1 MALKVY
7 ILTFTGMMLLYMLR
21 AGDSYS
27 KPYIRGKYQ
36 FSLFFLSLVDA
47 VQFIGLGTA
56 FLLKYLIFDQKFTTN
71 QFKNNGVG
79 MCISYIL
86 IPIIPLIG
94 TDFSKHFD
102 ALLLI
107 SSLMFG
113 FLQFSFQPTLS
124 REMKKYYNK
133 NDNEILF

>member
-1 MALKVY
+1 
-7 ILTFTGMMLLYMLR
+7 
-21 AGDSYS
+21 
-27 KPYIRGKYQ
+27 
-36 FSLFFLSLVDA
+36 
-47 VQFIGLGTA
+47 
-56 FLLKYLIFDQKFTTN
+56 
-71 QFKNNGVG
+71 

-94 TDFSKHFD
+94 TAFSKHFD